1 MATLGKICLDYWPKK
16 MHNGQKYTATTTKE
30 KKAPSNVWMLQINRN
45 VGMKNHVQVSYRAI
59 NLRIAN
65 RTIKSMS
72 IWVPLSSS
80 IDSNDVSVCVACLAL
95 FGIGIKWRVCGI
107 VVRLL
112 TNQTTIRELFC
123 NCFFFSLSQLIKSIV
138 CRIELLSRSPHLTNI
153 HIYTSLM

>member
-16 MHNGQKYTATTTKE
+16 MHNGQKYTATTTPTTTKG

-72 IWVPLSSS
+72 I
-80 IDSNDVSVCVACLAL
+80 
-95 FGIGIKWRVCGI
+95 
-107 VVRLL
+107 
-112 TNQTTIRELFC
+112 
-123 NCFFFSLSQLIKSIV
+123 
-138 CRIELLSRSPHLTNI
+138 
-153 HIYTSLM
+153 